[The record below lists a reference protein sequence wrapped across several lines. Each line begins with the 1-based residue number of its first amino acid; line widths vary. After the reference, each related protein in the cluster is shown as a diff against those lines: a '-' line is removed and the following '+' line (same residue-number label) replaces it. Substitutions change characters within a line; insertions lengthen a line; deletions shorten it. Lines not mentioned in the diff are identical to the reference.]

1 MPSPDLDVQLR
12 LAAFARLD
20 ELKVRHA
27 GAVTKAELERG
38 FEFRGERIALFNAQ
52 RGIWRPRQLGS
63 TGAALSIVTAPQQ
76 LGRKAP
82 YDDDVASEDSCF
94 HYRYQRGGAELWT
107 NAAVRRA
114 MELNKPIIYL
124 RGIVAGLYDPI
135 YPSYVVGDRPADETF
150 EVMAAPAGVDI
161 RSFDGT
167 ARDTEIARAY
177 ATVAAKV
184 RLHQRKFRE
193 LVVDAYADRCSVCSL
208 HHRELLDAAHILPDR
223 DERGKPEVPNGL
235 ALCKIHHG
243 AFDSLILGISPDL
256 RIAIR
261 GDVLRE
267 KDGPMLRHGLQEMD
281 GKRITVPNREV
292 WRPRRDYLA
301 ERFAQFSAA

>member
-1 MPSPDLDVQLR
+1 
-12 LAAFARLD
+12 
-20 ELKVRHA
+20 
-27 GAVTKAELERG
+27 
-38 FEFRGERIALFNAQ
+38 
-52 RGIWRPRQLGS
+52 
-63 TGAALSIVTAPQQ
+63 
-76 LGRKAP
+76 
-82 YDDDVASEDSCF
+82 
-94 HYRYQRGGAELWT
+94 
-107 NAAVRRA
+107 
-114 MELNKPIIYL
+114 
-124 RGIVAGLYDPI
+124 
-135 YPSYVVGDRPADETF
+135 
-150 EVMAAPAGVDI
+150 MAAPAGVDI

-208 HHRELLDAAHILPDR
+208 HHPELLDAAHILPDR

-281 GKRITVPNREV
+281 GKRITVPKREV